1 MKALCTLLF
10 LSVSLCLFGEA
21 IAAEPEV
28 KTLFL
33 LGQKPDGHAAGS
45 HEYMPGQRILQHL
58 LRDVP
63 GWKVEVVQAD
73 NPWPEGPE
81 LIAKADAVVLFVSE
95 GGRWVVEDPR
105 RYDAFAKLAARGGG
119 ISGLHWGVGVKDPKK
134 IAPFVQLLGACHGG
148 PDRKFRVIE
157 GEIQVPDSKHPVV
170 RGVAPTK
177 LRDEFYFALKRE
189 PKASE
194 ALVPLITVSIDGVDE
209 MVGWAW
215 QRPDGGRSFGFT
227 GLHFH
232 KSWEKSAYRRLIAQ
246 GVLWTMG
253 QEIPA
258 AGIDVKVPTELL
270 VLPKEAE
277 PAESPAKSK

>member
-1 MKALCTLLF
+1 MGTGLMKSFYCLLVLSVTLF
-10 LSVSLCLFGEA
+10 LCNETC
-21 IAAEPEV
+21 AAEPAV
-28 KTLFL
+28 KTLLL

-58 LRDVP
+58 LGDVP
-63 GWKVEVVQAD
+63 GWKIEIVQAD
-73 NPWPEGPE
+73 GEWPQGPE
-81 LIAKADAVVLFVSE
+81 LLAKADAVVLFVSE

-148 PDRKFRVIE
+148 ADRKFRVIE
-157 GEIQVPDSKHPVV
+157 GSIQVPDSKHPVV
-170 RGVAPTK
+170 RGVVSTK
-177 LRDEFYFALKRE
+177 LRDEYYFALKRE

-209 MVGWAW
+209 MIGWAW

-232 KSWEKSAYRRLIAQ
+232 KAWEKSAYRRLVAQ

-258 AGIDVKVPTELL
+258 AGVDVAIPAELL
-270 VLPKEAE
+270 ALPK
-277 PAESPAKSK
+277 

>member
-1 MKALCTLLF
+1 MKTPCALFLFSVALC
-10 LSVSLCLFGEA
+10 LCGEYVG
-21 IAAEPEV
+21 AAEPAV
-28 KTLFL
+28 KTLLL
-33 LGQKPDGHAAGS
+33 LGQKPDGHPPGT
-45 HEYMPGQRILQHL
+45 HEYMPGQRILQDL
-58 LRDVP
+58 LGDVP

-73 NPWPEGPE
+73 GAWPEGPE

-119 ISGLHWGVGVKDPKK
+119 ISGLHWGVGVKDPQK

-157 GEIQVPDSKHPVV
+157 GSTQVPDSKHPAV

-232 KSWEKSAYRRLIAQ
+232 KSWEKSSYRRLIAQ

-258 AGIDVKVPTELL
+258 AGVDVQVPTELL
-270 VLPKEAE
+270 VLPKKAE
-277 PAESPAKSK
+277 PAASK